1 MAVIW
6 TLVESSNIVAI
17 GYEEDEKQLH
27 VQFNSGAEYV
37 YHDVPATRVQ
47 DFLDADS
54 KGKYLNE
61 HIKGKY
67 EYEKVG

>member
-37 YHDVPATRVQ
+37 YDDVPAEVYQ
-47 DFLDADS
+47 AFLDADS
-54 KGKYLNE
+54 KGRYLNE
-61 HIKGKY
+61 YVKGVY
-67 EYEKVG
+67 EFKKL